1 MAVAKSARRLRLL
14 QPGWLRSYGL
24 LAAAVLVFTGCL
36 LLSFHKLRQQHE
48 TELQDVGMTFWL
60 VSQADYELQRLHHAL
75 DAYALGH
82 PDYDHDAL
90 MQRFDIFWSRLPLL
104 VEGADAAVIRE
115 SGAAAVVPRMVAA
128 LERMEPDFQT
138 LERGRRGAVYLRLAT
153 ELQGLTEPLHRL
165 VVDVETLTGQ
175 RSQEQQLH
183 QRRLYLEHAGYLLGI
198 LASGGLLIALL
209 VRESRR
215 TRALLAAARAA
226 NARIEHLARH
236 DPLTDLPNRL
246 LFADR
251 LDQALRRA
259 ERSGQLVALHCLDLD
274 YFKAINDRYGH
285 VAGDRLLVAVAKR
298 IEACL
303 RQSDTLARL
312 GGDEFALIQSDL
324 GDASG
329 AIRLA
334 ERTLAACAAPFP
346 LGDCT
351 VEVSLSIGIS
361 LYPAAARTG
370 ELLRCAADMALYR
383 AKQEG
388 RARYRLGT
396 AADAAA
402 PERLA
407 ELRLGT

>member
-1 MAVAKSARRLRLL
+1 LAVAKSARRLRLL
-14 QPGWLRSYGL
+14 RPGWLRSYGL

-60 VSQADYELQRLHHAL
+60 VSQADYELQRLRHAL

-82 PDYDHDAL
+82 PDYGHDAL

-104 VEGADAAVIRE
+104 VEGADSALIRE
-115 SGAAAVVPRMVAA
+115 SGAAAVVPRMIAA
-128 LERMEPDFQT
+128 LERMEPDLRT
-138 LERGRRGAVYLRLAT
+138 LERGKQGAIYLRLAA
-153 ELQGLTEPLHRL
+153 ELEGLAEPLHRL
-165 VVDVETLTGQ
+165 VVDVETLTG
-175 RSQEQQLH
+175 RHSQEQQLH
-183 QRRLYLEHAGYLLGI
+183 QRRLNLEQAGYLLGI

-209 VRESRR
+209 LRESRR
-215 TRALLAAARAA
+215 TRALLAAATAA

-246 LFADR
+246 LFSDR
-251 LDQALRRA
+251 LLQALRRA
-259 ERSGQLVALHCLDLD
+259 DRNGHLVALHCLDLD
-274 YFKAINDRYGH
+274 HFKAINDRYGH
-285 VAGDRLLVAVAKR
+285 VAGDRLLIAVAKR
-298 IEACL
+298 IEGCL

-324 GDASG
+324 SDASG

-334 ERTLAACAAPFP
+334 ERALAACAAPFP

-351 VEVSLSIGIS
+351 VEVSVSIGIS
-361 LYPAAARTG
+361 LYPATAKSA

-388 RARYRLGT
+388 RSRYRLDT
-396 AADAAA
+396 AVAAA
-402 PERLA
+402 TPARLA
-407 ELRLGT
+407 GVRLGS